1 MNMGYNLVYVME
13 ASSLKEALGL
23 ALDVKCSS
31 GMVPARIEGD
41 GMGSLFFD
49 EAAAKDVVEGR
60 KDASSYAFVHV
71 TWRLFRLWVQA
82 YFHPLCVEHLD
93 SYLVLNE
100 VLADYRRMTGDVGMT
115 QNSLRRKIG
124 EWVACC
130 DYVAD
135 VNPSDLCTLKPAPGR
150 YNGRILRRRLD
161 ADGNPSGVPV
171 DFIYLRTDPEV
182 YPRTKAE
189 CEAAERELEKR
200 SSRLAST
207 C

>member
-1 MNMGYNLVYVME
+1 MNMGCYSLVYVME

-23 ALDVKCSS
+23 ALDVKSSS

-41 GMGSLFFD
+41 AMGSLFFD
-49 EAAAKDVVEGR
+49 EAAAKSVVEGR
-60 KDASSYAFVHV
+60 KDASSYAFVHLTRRV
-71 TWRLFRLWVQA
+71 FRQWVQA
-82 YFHPLCVEHLD
+82 YFHPLCVGHLD
-93 SYLVLNE
+93 SYLVLDE

-130 DYVAD
+130 DYVTE
-135 VNPSDLCTLKPAPGR
+135 VNPYDLCTTKPDRGKQ
-150 YNGRILRRRLD
+150 NGRILRRRLD
-161 ADGNPSGVPV
+161 ADGNPSGSAV

-189 CEAAERELEKR
+189 CEAAERDL
-200 SSRLAST
+200 
-207 C
+207 

>member
-1 MNMGYNLVYVME
+1 MGRYSLVYVME

-41 GMGSLFFD
+41 AMGSLFFD
-49 EAAAKDVVEGR
+49 EAAAKSVVEGR
-60 KDASSYAFVHV
+60 KDASSYAFVHL
-71 TWRLFRLWVQA
+71 TRRLFRLWVEA
-82 YFHPLCVEHLD
+82 FFHPLCVGHLD
-93 SYLVLNE
+93 SYLVLDE
-100 VLADYRRMTGDVGMT
+100 VLADYRGMTGDVGMT

-130 DYVAD
+130 DYISE
-135 VNPSDLCTLKPAPGR
+135 VNPYDLCTLKPAPGR
-150 YNGRILRRRLD
+150 YNGRILRRLRD
-161 ADGNPSGVPV
+161 ADGNPSGSPV

-189 CEAAERELEKR
+189 CEAAERNL
-200 SSRLAST
+200 
-207 C
+207 

>member
-1 MNMGYNLVYVME
+1 ME

-41 GMGSLFFD
+41 GLGSLFFN
-49 EAAAKDVVEGR
+49 EAAAKLVVEGR
-60 KDASSYAFVHV
+60 KDAVDYAFAHV

-115 QNSLRRKIG
+115 GNRFSRKIG
-124 EWVACC
+124 EWAAEC
-130 DYVAD
+130 DYIEAS
-135 VNPSDLCTLKPAPGR
+135 NPYDLCTVKPAPGR
-150 YNGRILRRRLD
+150 YNGRILRRLRD
-161 ADGNPSGVPV
+161 ADGNPTGSPV

-182 YPRTKAE
+182 YPRAKAE
-189 CEAAERELEKR
+189 CEAEERESEKKNR
-200 SSRLAST
+200 GGSD
-207 C
+207 

>member
-1 MNMGYNLVYVME
+1 MGSYSLVYVME

-41 GMGSLFFD
+41 AMGSLFFN
-49 EAAAKDVVEGR
+49 EAAAKLVVEGR
-60 KDASSYAFVHV
+60 NDAVDYAFVHV

-93 SYLVLNE
+93 SYLVFDE

-115 QNSLRRKIG
+115 GNRLRRKIG
-124 EWVACC
+124 EWVAGC
-130 DYVAD
+130 DYIEAL
-135 VNPSDLCTLKPAPGR
+135 NPYDLCTVKPDPGR
-150 YNGRILRRRLD
+150 YNGRILRRRRD
-161 ADGNPSGVPV
+161 ADGNPSGAPV

-189 CEAAERELEKR
+189 CEAEERELEKR

>member
-1 MNMGYNLVYVME
+1 MNMGRYSLVYVME
-13 ASSLKEALGL
+13 APSLKEALGL

-41 GMGSLFFD
+41 AMGSLFFD

-71 TWRLFRLWVQA
+71 TRRLFRLWVQA
-82 YFHPLCVEHLD
+82 FFHPLCVGHLD
-93 SYLVLNE
+93 SYLVLDE
-100 VLADYRRMTGDVGMT
+100 VLADYRSMTGDVGMM

-124 EWVACC
+124 EWVATC
-130 DYVAD
+130 DYIEAL
-135 VNPSDLCTLKPAPGR
+135 NPYDLCTTKPDEGKQ
-150 YNGRILRRRLD
+150 NGRILRRRLD

-189 CEAAERELEKR
+189 CEAAERELEKN
-200 SSRLAST
+200 L
-207 C
+207 